1 MGLLRDVAETGISRL
16 VNRMKGRG
24 NVRQAGTVTEDDGT
38 HPVMLD
44 YGPPKR
50 EEDLTGGARKRS
62 NRKSRG

>member
-16 VNRMKGRG
+16 VNRMKRRG
-24 NVRQAGTVTEDDGT
+24 DVRQAGTATEDDGST

-50 EEDLTGGARKRS
+50 EEDLTRKRS
-62 NRKSRG
+62 NRKYRG